1 MSGNLYAGAATVD
14 ISPVDSQF
22 LYGYPHVK
30 RYSEGI
36 HDRLWA
42 SALYLTDG
50 AMKMIFV
57 ANDIIYC
64 SKEIAASTRSRI
76 EQLTGVPRDNIMIT
90 ATHTH
95 SGPIIKGLFGCQGD
109 SIVPPADKDYEK
121 LFEDG
126 IVSAA
131 AKAFNSPVA
140 AKVGLA
146 IADSGCVGT
155 NRRDPAGPA
164 DPNMPVLAVKDVQ
177 TDNYLALMLVC
188 SMHPTVLH
196 EDSKLVSGDF
206 PGMCRIFL
214 QDNVVGG
221 NCAVLHHSGPCG
233 NQSPRHVTR
242 ENTYAETTRLGS
254 ELGKN
259 VQRVLGEIKY
269 TDIVTLKCKHSSLEL
284 PRRKFPDV
292 ATAKKKLDNA
302 VARLK
307 HLQDSGAPRTEVRT
321 AECDWFGAE
330 ETCTLSQAAAAG
342 RLDAVANACMPAEIQ
357 VFSINQWNFV
367 GWQGEIFVEYALA
380 LKSKACDSFV
390 ISCANGEFQGY
401 IVTQAAAD
409 EGGYEAS
416 NAMFAP
422 QSGDMLV
429 AKSLELIKG

>member
-1 MSGNLYAGAATVD
+1 MSGNLKAGAAAID

-22 LYGYPHVK
+22 LFGYPHVE

-50 AMKMIFV
+50 VTQMIFV
-57 ANDIIYC
+57 ANDIIYV
-64 SKEIAASTRSRI
+64 SKEIAASARAKI
-76 EQLTGVPRDNIMIT
+76 NAATGVPQNNIMLT

-95 SGPIIKGLFGCQGD
+95 SGPIVKGLFGCSGD
-109 SIVPPADKDYEK
+109 KVVPSADKAYEA
-121 LFEDG
+121 LFENK
-126 IVSAA
+126 IVEAA
-131 AKAFNSPVA
+131 IAAFKSPVA
-140 AKVGLA
+140 AKVGLGL
-146 IADSGCVGT
+146 ADASCVGT
-155 NRRDPAGPA
+155 NRRDPKGPA
-164 DPNMPVLAVKDVQ
+164 DPQMPVLSVKDIA
-177 TDNYLALMLVC
+177 TDNYLAVMVVC

-206 PGMCRIFL
+206 PGMSRVFL

-221 NCAVLHHSGPCG
+221 GCVVLHHSGPCG

-242 ENTYAETTRLGS
+242 ENTYAEAIRLGS

-259 VQRVLGEIKY
+259 IEKSLAGIRY
-269 TDIVTLKCKHSSLEL
+269 TDSVKLQCKHTCIEF

-292 ATAKKKLDNA
+292 ATAQKKLDNSI
-302 VARLK
+302 ARLK
-307 HLQDSGAPRTEVRT
+307 HLRDTNAPRTEIRT

-330 ETCTLSQAAAAG
+330 ETFTLAAAEAAG
-342 RLDAVANACMPAEIQ
+342 KLDAVAAACMPAEIQ
-357 VFSINQWNFV
+357 VFSINNWKFV
-367 GWQGEIFVEYALA
+367 AWQGEIFVEYALA
-380 LKSKACDSFV
+380 VKAESPDTFV
-390 ISCANGEFQGY
+390 ISCANGEFSGY

-429 AKSLELIKG
+429 KKSLELIKG